1 MRLAIIGLVT
11 IAAVLVAGV
20 QSGSAQAGSSAR
32 YNGGSFFN
40 EKFCAMSAGGD
51 TVTPFNDCSFHT
63 WDQCVASA
71 RGLGRWCTTNP
82 WWHGPRPQPATQAKS
97 SQRNRQ

>member
-11 IAAVLVAGV
+11 IAAALGV
-20 QSGSAQAGSSAR
+20 QSGSAQTG

-51 TVTPFNDCSFHT
+51 TVTPYNDCSFHT

-71 RGLGRWCTTNP
+71 RGLGRWCTTNV
-82 WWHGPRPQPATQAKS
+82 WWHGPRQQPKAQAKS
-97 SQRNRQ
+97 SRQRR

>member
-1 MRLAIIGLVT
+1 MRLAIIGLAT
-11 IAAVLVAGV
+11 IAAALAAGV
-20 QSGSAQAGSSAR
+20 QSGSAQ

-40 EKFCAMSAGGD
+40 EQFCAMSAGGD

-71 RGLGRWCTTNP
+71 RGLGRWCTTNV
-82 WWHGPRPQPATQAKS
+82 WWHGPRGQAATPKAKS
-97 SQRNRQ
+97 RQRNR